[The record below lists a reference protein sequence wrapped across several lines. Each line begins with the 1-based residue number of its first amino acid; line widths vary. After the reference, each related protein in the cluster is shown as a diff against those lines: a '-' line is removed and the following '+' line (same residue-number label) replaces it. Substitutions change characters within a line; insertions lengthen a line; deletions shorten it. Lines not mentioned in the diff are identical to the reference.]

1 VTDTEVV
8 LVTLWR
14 VPCADGKSAL
24 LGEFARS
31 PANAGRTDVQPLF
44 PAFFANEGAATNERI
59 RVAAEPNTY
68 LSQITYGTAYVSNV
82 EFVFENLPT
91 GSDEPLIN
99 YNNALSI
106 VVVPVEGA
114 STLFTIPAYESLQI
128 GGGLPAITAYRI
140 PLRQLF

>member
-1 VTDTEVV
+1 
-8 LVTLWR
+8 
-14 VPCADGKSAL
+14 L

-68 LSQITYGTAYVSNV
+68 LSQITHGTAYVSNV

-99 YNNALSI
+99 YNNAR
-106 VVVPVEGA
+106 P
-114 STLFTIPAYESLQI
+114 
-128 GGGLPAITAYRI
+128 
-140 PLRQLF
+140 